1 MSEEGFFKRWA
12 RLKATSGPDEAV
24 VGTAPAPSP
33 APAVPVVRDPTEAGA
48 DEPAARAPLPTM
60 EDVARLTPD
69 ADISAFM
76 AQGVDKSV
84 QRLAL
89 KKLFTDPHFNSVDML
104 DVYMNDYN
112 VASPLSPV
120 MLASLQHAQGM
131 VARLLDDQRKQA
143 EALLGLD
150 EANHGTAAPA
160 IEAPPTTEQGTA

>member
-1 MSEEGFFKRWA
+1 VPVA
-12 RLKATSGPDEAV
+12 RAPSGPGVAE
-24 VGTAPAPSP
+24 PAPP
-33 APAVPVVRDPTEAGA
+33 
-48 DEPAARAPLPTM
+48 APLPTM
-60 EDVARLTPD
+60 EDAARLTPD

-76 AQGVDKSV
+76 AKGVDKSV

-150 EANHGTAAPA
+150 QPNDRPEAPA